1 MRTLAAFERDLQD
14 LLGHLY
20 DPLYEPPRDLYDII
34 GSAPE
39 DGLEALQESARR
51 AIHELAPAPD
61 IPETARIRRLHSVLL
76 YRYIRDLTQEEA
88 AARLGI
94 TPRYLRSE
102 QREAVKLL
110 ASRLW
115 WRRYTR
121 PLPADGP
128 ARDRADVA
136 SSGPEA
142 ITAEHAAWRSQI
154 QQEVT
159 SLEKSAPGTVA
170 DVGQTFDD
178 VVEIIGVLALRHHV
192 DLILTPV
199 EPERTVALHP
209 SVLRQV
215 LLSAIAEL
223 LQDMSSGVI
232 TLHATGK
239 AGRVTIVVE
248 GSPVSAEG
256 LPQVGFIQEVLA
268 TIDGRVA
275 SRREDSEIIVSFDLP
290 ATSRFTVLV
299 IDDNVDLA
307 HFYRRY
313 AEGTNFEIV
322 HTPEGRQ
329 ALELV
334 QEVHPDV
341 IVLDV
346 MLPDIDGWYLLSQ
359 LYEDPATKPI
369 PVVVC
374 SVVRE
379 KELALALGAA
389 LDVPKPVLRH
399 EFLEALH
406 QAVSQGAAAMRRS
419 PGSNEAP
426 C

>member
-1 MRTLAAFERDLQD
+1 MRTLAAFERELQD

-20 DPLYEPPRDLYDII
+20 DPLYEPSRDLYDII

-61 IPETARIRRLHSVLL
+61 IPETARIRRLHSVLV
-76 YRYIRDLTQEEA
+76 YRYIQDLTQEEA

-94 TPRYLRSE
+94 TPRYLRYE

-128 ARDRADVA
+128 AGDRAESAPPD
-136 SSGPEA
+136 SEA

-154 QQEVT
+154 QQEIA

-178 VVEIIGVLALRHHV
+178 VVEIIGALALRHHV
-192 DLILTPV
+192 ELILTPV

-232 TLHATGK
+232 TLRATGNP
-239 AGRVTIVVE
+239 GRVTIVVE
-248 GSPVSAEG
+248 GAPVSAEG

-275 SRREDSEIIVSFDLP
+275 SRREDGGIIVSFDLP
-290 ATSRFTVLV
+290 ATSRYTVLV

-389 LDVPKPVLRH
+389 LYVPKPVLRY

-406 QAVSQGAAAMRRS
+406 QAVSQGVTGMRRS